1 MALTDD
7 VMFVAGLRYEQ
18 TRIVKLLEEEQ
29 KRTGLGFIQYQRIL
43 ELLEQ
48 NGQSN

>member
-7 VMFVAGLRYEQ
+7 VMFVAGVRYEQ

-43 ELLEQ
+43 EILGE
-48 NGQSN
+48 SKEAS